1 MIILLD
7 YILVQSPMSEKTVL
21 LHHLSIERVVQRISW
36 IVTYSLTMSQSLY
49 WMVPIDVLLKI
60 RIDLD
65 WCVVLQSRIYLKECL
80 SIDVFHCSDQLL
92 DLSKDNACYYLFTC
106 AINMSGPTVF
116 FVTYGSYLSLRI
128 HYDFLLVEKGR

>member
-1 MIILLD
+1 MFILLD

-21 LHHLSIERVVQRISW
+21 LHHLSIETVVQRISW

-49 WMVPIDVLLKI
+49 WMVPIDVLLEI
-60 RIDLD
+60 HTDSD
-65 WCVVLQSRIYLKECL
+65 WCVVLQSRVYLKEYL
-80 SIDVFHCSDQLL
+80 SIDIFHCSDQLL
-92 DLSKDNACYYLFTC
+92 NLSKNNTFCYLFTC

-128 HYDFLLVEKGR
+128 LNDFLLVEKGR